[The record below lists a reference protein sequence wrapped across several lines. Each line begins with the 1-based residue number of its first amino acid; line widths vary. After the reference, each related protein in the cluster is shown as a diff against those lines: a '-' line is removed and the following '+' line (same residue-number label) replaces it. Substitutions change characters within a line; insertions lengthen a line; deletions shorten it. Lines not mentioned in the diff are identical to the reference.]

1 MQNVT
6 LAVVLTGVSAAQ
18 GGVEAC
24 PDLDG
29 NGVPDECDPDCDG
42 DGQPNAYEIQQG
54 AADCNGNGVP
64 DTCDLASGDS
74 ADQEGDGIPDECQLA
89 GLGWR
94 FSVQDQWDGGFTAAL
109 TIENHTSADING
121 WQLNF
126 DALFTITGLWPMDA
140 SLWSQNASGHVEVQN
155 ESWNATLPESGALEI
170 GFQAT
175 GVLTAPT
182 NVFLNGSEV
191 DALP

>member
-1 MQNVT
+1 MVGVSVSNVRSLVELVWSLAMQNVT

-94 FSVQDQWDGGFTAAL
+94 FSVQDQ
-109 TIENHTSADING
+109 
-121 WQLNF
+121 
-126 DALFTITGLWPMDA
+126 
-140 SLWSQNASGHVEVQN
+140 
-155 ESWNATLPESGALEI
+155 
-170 GFQAT
+170 
-175 GVLTAPT
+175 
-182 NVFLNGSEV
+182 
-191 DALP
+191 